1 MPSTYIQRTPSGGNR
16 KKWTWSAWVRFTDV
30 VSTNRYLWSGYSA
43 SNNTGY
49 LQAYFHNDSQLTIG
63 AWNVNYL
70 NTTRLFLDPSAW
82 YHIVIAMDTAQ
93 ATASNRLKLYI
104 NGVEE
109 TVFDTD
115 NRSSISQDSDMGYNS
130 NGIHTIGG
138 YQSSGSANGGW
149 NGLMSHVH
157 FTDGYAYT
165 PSSFGETDA
174 TTGEWKINTS
184 PSVSYGTTGYFIF
197 KNDAGVTDQ
206 SPNSN
211 NWTAS
216 GNLIPTQDSPSNIF
230 NILNPIH
237 PTAGN
242 FTISNGATTIERSS
256 AGNVG
261 GYLGTIMPT
270 TGKWYWEAKIIEAGN
285 GDRGRV
291 GVANYESI
299 TGTDT
304 MQTMS
309 NASGLEVSTKG
320 AKFLVTVNGS
330 TTEHTSSGDFSDGD
344 IVNIAMDLDNKAIY
358 VGRNGTY
365 LTLSGSSGG
374 DPTSGAAKTG
384 AIVTDTTYILNG
396 GPMCT
401 YFASYVGSGSDKTD
415 VDFNFGNG
423 YFGTTAVSSAGTNAS
438 NNGIFEYNVPTGYT
452 ALCTKGL
459 NI

>member
-1 MPSTYIQRTPSGGNR
+1 MPNTYIQRTPSGGNR

-49 LQAYFHNDSQLTIG
+49 LQAYFHNDSQLNIG
-63 AWNVNYL
+63 AWNVTYL
-70 NTTRLFLDPSAW
+70 NTTRLFRDPSAW

-93 ATASNRLKLYI
+93 ATASNRLKVYV

-115 NRSSISQDSDMGYNS
+115 SRSSISQDSDMGYNS

-165 PSSFGETDA
+165 PSSFGSTDA

-184 PSVSYGTTGYFIF
+184 PSVSYGTTGYWIF

-216 GNLIPTQDSPSNIF
+216 GNLIPTQDNPSNIF
-230 NILNPIH
+230 NVLNSIH
-237 PTAGN
+237 PSASN
-242 FTISNGATTIERSS
+242 FTLSNGNTTIYKS
-256 AGNVG
+256 GTGQLG
-261 GYLGTIMPT
+261 GFLGTIMPT
-270 TGKWYWEAKIIEAGN
+270 TGKWYWEAKITEAAN
-285 GDRGRV
+285 GDRTRV
-291 GVANYESI
+291 GVANYESV
-299 TGTDT
+299 TGTST
-304 MQTMS
+304 IQ
-309 NASGLEVSTKG
+309 NNYSGLEISCKN
-320 AKFLVTVNGS
+320 AQLFTVINGT
-330 TTEHTSSGDFSDGD
+330 TTETTASGTYSDGD

-365 LTLSGSSGG
+365 VTLTGTSGG
-374 DPTSGAAKTG
+374 DPTSGANKTG
-384 AIVTDTTYILNG
+384 AIITDTTHILNG
-396 GPMCT
+396 SPMCV
-401 YFASYVGSGSDKTD
+401 YFGHYAGASD
-415 VDFNFGNG
+415 VSNVSFNFGNG
-423 YFGTTAVSSAGTNAS
+423 YFGTTSVSSAGTNAS
-438 NNGIFEYNVPTGYT
+438 NNGIFEYDVPTGYT
-452 ALCTKGL
+452 ALSTKGL
-459 NI
+459 NL

>member
-30 VSTNRYLWSGYSA
+30 ASTNRYLWSGYSA

-49 LQAYFHNDSQLTIG
+49 LQAYFHNDFQLNIG
-63 AWNVNYL
+63 AWDVTYL
-70 NTTRLFLDPSAW
+70 NTTRLFRDPSSW
-82 YHIVIAMDTAQ
+82 YHIVIVLDTAQ
-93 ATASNRLKLYI
+93 ATAANRLKVYV

-115 NRSSISQDSDMGYNS
+115 SRSSISQDSDMGYNS

-138 YQSSGSANGGW
+138 YGTGAGSYPGW

-165 PSSFGETDA
+165 PSAFGSTDA
-174 TTGEWKINTS
+174 TTGEWTINTT
-184 PSVSYGTTGYFIF
+184 PSVSYGTTGYWIF
-197 KNDAGVTDQ
+197 KDNAGVTDQ

-211 NWTAS
+211 NWTAT
-216 GNLIPTQDSPSNIF
+216 GNLIPTQDNPSNVY
-230 NILNPIH
+230 NVLNPIH

-242 FTISNGATTIERSS
+242 FTISNGATSIERSS
-256 AGNVG
+256 AGSFG
-261 GYLGTIMPT
+261 GALGTIMPT
-270 TGKWYWEAKIIEAGN
+270 TGKWYWEAKIIEAGQ

-291 GVANYESI
+291 GVANYNSV
-299 TGTDT
+299 TGTST
-304 MQTMS
+304 IQGS
-309 NASGLEVSTKG
+309 YSGLEISLKN
-320 AKFLVTVNGS
+320 AKFFVNING
-330 TTEHTSSGDFSDGD
+330 TNTEYTASGDYSDGD

-365 LTLSGSSGG
+365 LTLTGSSGG

-396 GPMCT
+396 SPMCT
-401 YFASYVGSGSDKTD
+401 YFGSSVGSGSDKTD

-438 NNGIFEYNVPTGYT
+438 GNGIFEYDVPSGYT